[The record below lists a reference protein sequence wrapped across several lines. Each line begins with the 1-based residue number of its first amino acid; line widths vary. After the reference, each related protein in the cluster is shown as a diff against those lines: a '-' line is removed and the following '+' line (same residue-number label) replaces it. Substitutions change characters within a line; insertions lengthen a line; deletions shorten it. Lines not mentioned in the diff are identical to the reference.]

1 MQNICIAICTAQCF
15 CTNWFAL
22 CGCFSVFGG
31 HLSPLASLG
40 CLHNWWIS
48 KDPLAPTTHPPP
60 TPLTPESKSWRNIYF
75 QFHSFLDIMVRG
87 RRHVYLLL
95 CCNQT
100 GRSCDLSQKGL
111 LVKKIKGERK
121 TVFMKISERSTTWF
135 PEGPGEVGEI
145 LFRKIRV
152 VVVIVVVTKVDE
164 ASRPDAMLDHI
175 IDFSHS
181 KS

>member
-1 MQNICIAICTAQCF
+1 
-15 CTNWFAL
+15 
-22 CGCFSVFGG
+22 
-31 HLSPLASLG
+31 
-40 CLHNWWIS
+40 
-48 KDPLAPTTHPPP
+48 
-60 TPLTPESKSWRNIYF
+60 
-75 QFHSFLDIMVRG
+75 MVRG

-121 TVFMKISERSTTWF
+121 TVSIKISERSTTWF

-152 VVVIVVVTKVDE
+152 VVVIVVVAKVDE
-164 ASRPDAMLDHI
+164 ASRPDAMLWF
-175 IDFSHS
+175 FSLQKLIWVICLVLLVFLTMWRITQARTSVSLQRRHFS
-181 KS
+181 SSWSCWRPCWLCGRARRARCRGCKDRSDLIGC